1 MERFVI
7 IKNMR
12 DCPCYANVNA
22 RLLYLHLACLV
33 DFTTYQT
40 ARSYRQLAYDL
51 GMGLEAVRHAMRQLE
66 RDGLIATHVATH
78 PATHSATHRTTQ
90 PTTHITLLRINENGA
105 PNGAPNNTPNNT
117 PSNTPSNTPRHT
129 HDLNRIISEEKSLT
143 HDRARECAEELAGV
157 LEDTLEM
164 DHAAAAAMVDA
175 FCKRME
181 LKGKSWADHADMVA
195 HVIAWAEKRLP
206 LPRKAPAPAKRSDH
220 DARMEEYQR
229 TAEEVKAKEKQQQH
243 AEEVAKLRRW
253 LADAKKRGDNALAE
267 QLRIAIAEKT
277 QTELHFLP
285 NN

>member
-12 DCPCYANVNA
+12 DYPCYANVNA

-66 RDGLIATHVATH
+66 RDGLVATHVATH
-78 PATHSATHRTTQ
+78 TTPHSATHRTTQ
-90 PTTHITLLRINENGA
+90 PTTHITLLRINDNGA

-117 PSNTPSNTPRHT
+117 PHNTPSNTPRHT
-129 HDLNRIISEEKSLT
+129 QDLNIIKSEEKALT
-143 HDRARECAEELAGV
+143 HDRAREYAGELAAI

-164 DHAAAAAMVDA
+164 DHAAAAATVDA
-175 FCKRME
+175 FFKRME
-181 LKGKSWADHADMVA
+181 LKGKVWSEHADMVA
-195 HVIAWAEKRLP
+195 HAIAWAEKRLP
-206 LPRKAPAPAKRSDH
+206 LPRKAPASAKRSDH
-220 DARMEEYQR
+220 DARMEEYLR
-229 TAEEVKAKEKQQQH
+229 TAEEVKAKDKLRQE

-253 LADAKKRGDNALAE
+253 LSDAERRGDNALAE
-267 QLRIAIAEKT
+267 QLRSAIAEK
-277 QTELHFLP
+277 ERRHL
-285 NN
+285 

>member
-12 DCPCYANVNA
+12 EYPCYANVNA

-40 ARSYRQLAYDL
+40 ARSLRQLAYDL
-51 GMGLEAVRHAMRQLE
+51 GIGLEAVRHAMRQLE
-66 RDGLIATHVATH
+66 RDGLIATHVATQT
-78 PATHSATHRTTQ
+78 ATHSATHRTTQ

-117 PSNTPSNTPRHT
+117 PSNTPRNTPRHT
-129 HDLNRIISEEKSLT
+129 QDLNIKKTEEKPLT
-143 HDRARECAEELAGV
+143 HDRARDCADELAGT
-157 LEDTLEM
+157 LEDTLQM

-175 FCKRME
+175 FCRRME

-195 HVIAWAEKRLP
+195 HAIAWAEKRLP
-206 LPRKAPAPAKRSDH
+206 LPRKAPASAKRSDH
-220 DARMEEYQR
+220 DARMEEYRR
-229 TAEEVKAKEKQQQH
+229 TAEEVKVKDKLRQE

-253 LADAKKRGDNALAE
+253 LADAERRGDNALAE
-267 QLRIAIAEKT
+267 QLRIAISEKERR
-277 QTELHFLP
+277 QP
-285 NN
+285 